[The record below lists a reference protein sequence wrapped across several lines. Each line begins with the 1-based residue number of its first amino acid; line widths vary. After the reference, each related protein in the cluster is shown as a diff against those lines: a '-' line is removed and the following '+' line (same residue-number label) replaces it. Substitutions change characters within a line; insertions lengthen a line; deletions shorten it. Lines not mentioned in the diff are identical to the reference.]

1 MIAIVHVPGPSGSG
15 KTTLITALVS
25 EFHRRGYRTG
35 VLKHCG
41 HGFDTGPS
49 GKDGDLFAGAGAR
62 AVALAGDERV
72 SLTLGGVDHRDV
84 EALVRFLLPADLDVV
99 FVEGYKGL
107 TLFPRLEPDPVTP
120 GAHRL
125 VMPGDPRP
133 DDWAASGDPVCR
145 EASGVAELADLLE
158 REVVRPARA
167 RADLAL
173 RVNGREVP
181 LKDFVRDLVANV
193 VRGLT
198 HSLKFCDDPRTVE
211 LILTEGETS
220 SPRAGAPGGDGE
232 GKP

>member
-25 EFHRRGYRTG
+25 EFQQRGYRVG
-35 VLKHCG
+35 VLKHCA
-41 HGFDTGPS
+41 HGIDPGPS
-49 GKDGDLFAGAGAR
+49 GKDGDLFAGAGAQ
-62 AVALAGDERV
+62 AVALAGEGRV
-72 SLTLGGVDHRDV
+72 SLTLGGMDHRDV
-84 EALVRFLLPADLDVV
+84 EALVHFLLPADLDVV

-107 TLFPRLEPDPVTP
+107 TLFPRLLPDPVAP

-125 VMPGDPRP
+125 VMPGDSRP
-133 DDWAASGDPVCR
+133 DDLAAAVDPVRR
-145 EASGVAELADLLE
+145 EASGAVELANLLE
-158 REVVRPARA
+158 REVVGPARA

-193 VRGLT
+193 VRGLI
-198 HSLKFCDDPRTVE
+198 HSLKFCDDPRVVE
-211 LILTEGETS
+211 LILKEGVTS
-220 SPRAGAPGGDGE
+220 STRAEVPGGDGE